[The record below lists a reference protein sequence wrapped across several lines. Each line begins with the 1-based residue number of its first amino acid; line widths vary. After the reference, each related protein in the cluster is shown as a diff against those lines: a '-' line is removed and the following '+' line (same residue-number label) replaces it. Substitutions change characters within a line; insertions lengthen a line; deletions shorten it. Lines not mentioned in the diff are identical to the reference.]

1 MRDKLINFINEEIL
15 AERGLRIDL
24 DDELLLGGY
33 LDSMAVFS
41 LVSFIESELGLPVP
55 AQDIIIENFRSVS
68 VICDYLQPGE

>member
-1 MRDKLINFINEEIL
+1 MREKLVNFINEEIL
-15 AERGLRIDL
+15 AERGLCIGP

-55 AQDIIIENFRSVS
+55 AQDIIVENFRSVS
-68 VICDYLQPGE
+68 VICDYLQPHG